1 MKKNQIENDI
11 LNSNRIEEF
20 SQDGRNFMS
29 LDFSYIKTIEDL
41 QKMMELAK
49 SKIAAYSEQSLYT
62 ISNIGHIRFDL
73 KAKEL
78 ALEYLNHNT
87 PYVKSAALI
96 GLDGIKK
103 IMINRVI
110 KLSGRKNISFAYS
123 KEQAIQL
130 LIQQDYAEQDS

>member
-1 MKKNQIENDI
+1 MKKNQLEDNKLSGD
-11 LNSNRIEEF
+11 RIEEF
-20 SQDGRNFMS
+20 TQDGRSFMY
-29 LDFSYIKTIEDL
+29 LDFSYIKTNEDL
-41 QKMMELAK
+41 NKIMEMAK
-49 SKIAAYSEQSLYT
+49 TKIAAYSGQSLYT
-62 ISNIGHIRFDL
+62 ISNIGHMRLDL
-73 KAKEL
+73 KTKEL
-78 ALEYLNHNT
+78 AMEYLRHNT

-103 IMINRVI
+103 VMINRVI

>member
-1 MKKNQIENDI
+1 MKKNRLEDHK
-11 LNSNRIEEF
+11 LSGERIEEF
-20 SQDGRNFMS
+20 AQDGRSFMY
-29 LDFSYIKTIEDL
+29 LDFSYIKTSEDL
-41 QKMMELAK
+41 CKMMELAK
-49 SKIAAYSEQSLYT
+49 EKIAAYSEQSLYT
-62 ISNIGHIRFDL
+62 ITNIGHMRLDL

-78 ALEYLNHNT
+78 SGEYLRHNA

-103 IMINRVI
+103 VMINRVI

-130 LIQQDYAEQDS
+130 LIQQDCEEQDS